1 MVSLKDLTVTL
12 KGDNS
17 VKEPEHLELAAK
29 STGATI
35 SKLGASFA
43 PASDALKA
51 KYGVKSGVVVT
62 RCEAGKIFDSL
73 DVPKGML
80 ITSVN
85 GKAVNS
91 VKDVESA
98 LPTSKNGMTTIT
110 GFTESGKYTF
120 SF

>member
-1 MVSLKDLTVTL
+1 M

-17 VKEPEHLELAAK
+17 VKSSAPALAGK

-35 SKLGASFA
+35 TKLGATFA

-62 RCEAGKIFDSL
+62 GVEAGKLFDSL

-80 ITSVN
+80 ITTVN
-85 GKAVNS
+85 GTAVNS
-91 VKDVESA
+91 VKDVENA

-110 GFTESGKYTF
+110 GFTENGKYTF

>member
-1 MVSLKDLTVTL
+1 MTL
-12 KGDNS
+12 KGES
-17 VKEPEHLELAAK
+17 TVGEKAPQTAATK

-43 PASDALKA
+43 PASDEVKA
-51 KYGVKSGVVVT
+51 RYGVKNGVVVT
-62 RCEAGKIFDSL
+62 GVESGKIFDSL

-85 GKAVNS
+85 GKPVNN
-91 VKDVESA
+91 VKDIEAA
-98 LPTSKNGMTTIT
+98 LPTSKNGMTTIV
-110 GFTESGKYTF
+110 GMSGPNQTFTF